1 MDMLKREKSS
11 ESIKT
16 KLEKIKTFCASS
28 GSRVKDSIIANII
41 ALADDLSDKCALLVD
56 VLWRSIKGLE
66 SGDDKYIIIEAINI
80 LGQSLGLLGFV
91 FPICTP
97 ASYVVLLVALFL
109 KVIFH
114 LIDLKKTLEPNGT
127 SSDAIRYELA
137 GLAER
142 LRKTVHVIYIDA
154 VDDEDQVD

>member
-1 MDMLKREKSS
+1 M
-11 ESIKT
+11 
-16 KLEKIKTFCASS
+16 
-28 GSRVKDSIIANII
+28 
-41 ALADDLSDKCALLVD
+41 
-56 VLWRSIKGLE
+56 
-66 SGDDKYIIIEAINI
+66 
-80 LGQSLGLLGFV
+80 
-91 FPICTP
+91 
-97 ASYVVLLVALFL
+97 ALFL

>member
-16 KLEKIKTFCASS
+16 KLEKTKTFCASS

-97 ASYVVLLVALFL
+97 AS
-109 KVIFH
+109 
-114 LIDLKKTLEPNGT
+114 
-127 SSDAIRYELA
+127 
-137 GLAER
+137 
-142 LRKTVHVIYIDA
+142 
-154 VDDEDQVD
+154 